1 MGLKRLVSPLI
12 NLLALPLLPL
22 IEGFL
27 ITLVVVR
34 VHMFELIAYE
44 NM

>member
-12 NLLALPLLPL
+12 NQLALLSITL
-22 IEGFL
+22 ID

-34 VHMFELIAYE
+34 VHGFELIAYE